1 MNRHESIDALVK
13 AVNERNYGDVLD
25 FKEIGYI
32 IQQEYGT
39 RKYSDILHA
48 AMRRLEVTGHM
59 IVNLRGI
66 GYKVLSPDDY
76 TGEGMKRVRQGAKR
90 IDRGTKVLNHAPVN
104 DMTQQAR
111 EVYNRVND
119 RMIRLQAAMAGASV
133 EIHMLEKSNNPLLVA
148 K

>member
-1 MNRHESIDALVK
+1 MNRQESIDALVK

-32 IQQEYGT
+32 IHQEYGT
-39 RKYSDILHA
+39 RQYNDILHA
-48 AMRRLEVTGHM
+48 AMKRLEVMGHM

-76 TGEGMKRVRQGAKR
+76 TSEGVKRVRQGAKR
-90 IDRGTKVLNHAPVN
+90 IDRGTKVLNHAPIN

-111 EVYNRVND
+111 EVHNRVND

-133 EIHMLEKSNNPLLVA
+133 EIHMLEKSKNPLLVA